1 MTWLAETP
9 RAVVRAHLLM
19 LPRIGA
25 EESLL
30 TAQRIAV
37 GTGSLKADA
46 CRDLMRDWLRVAS
59 AGQPLKRAVSR
70 ASLRAMGKA
79 AGIGYR
85 TVPKP

>member
-46 CRDLMRDWLRVAS
+46 LRDLMRSWQRVAD
-59 AGQPLKRAVSR
+59 AGRPPKRATSQ
-70 ASLRAMGKA
+70 ASLKAMGKA
-79 AGIGYR
+79 VGIGYR
-85 TVPKP
+85 KVPKR